1 MAQVQE
7 TGGFGRLLGT
17 SPAMAQVFSM
27 IEKAAQVD
35 VPVLIEGETGTG
47 KELAAREIHESS
59 ARRANPF
66 VAVNTGVLSRELI
79 ISELFGHQ
87 KGAFTGA
94 TENKQGCFEEA
105 RGGTLF
111 LDEIA
116 TMDERVQIAF
126 LRVLEEGVFR
136 PLGAPTDKQANVRII
151 AATNMNLRQAVANSA
166 FREDLLQRLTVFR
179 IVLPPLRERA
189 GDLPVLA
196 RHFLDSYRD
205 EFELQVTG
213 FDDEAMEL
221 LQCYAW
227 PGNIRELK
235 NAIAQA
241 AIMAGQGLVRAE
253 HIPPRIS
260 SLHPL
265 ESAQETANEEH
276 PDSAAELPSAPL
288 PPANINEE
296 KKSGTV
302 DIPLGLTLEEACQK
316 YILATLNYADTN
328 KSKAAKLLGMSRK
341 TLHEKLRRW
350 DISKNQP

>member
-1 MAQVQE
+1 VAQLQE
-7 TGGFGRLLGT
+7 KDGFGRLLGS
-17 SPAMAQVFSM
+17 SPAMLQVFSM
-27 IEKAAQVD
+27 VEKAAQID

-47 KELAAREIHESS
+47 KELAAREIHEQS
-59 ARRANPF
+59 ARCPKPF

-79 ISELFGHQ
+79 VSELFGHL

-94 TENKQGCFEEA
+94 TENKKGCFDEA
-105 RGGTLF
+105 DGGTLF

-116 TMDERVQIAF
+116 TMDERVQVAF

-151 AATNMNLRQAVANSA
+151 AATNMNLRLAVANGA

-179 IVLPPLRERA
+179 IVLPPLRERSE
-189 GDLPVLA
+189 DLPVLA

-221 LQCYAW
+221 LQRYAW

-241 AIMAGQGLVRAE
+241 AIMAGQGFVRAI

-260 SLHPL
+260 SLHPV
-265 ESAQETANEEH
+265 EAAQEIGNEEH
-276 PDSAAELPSAPL
+276 PDSGTEILAAPCSPTD
-288 PPANINEE
+288 ITEE
-296 KKSGTV
+296 TTAGTV
-302 DIPLGLTLEEACQK
+302 DIPLGLTLDEACQK

-350 DISKNQP
+350 DSSKNQP